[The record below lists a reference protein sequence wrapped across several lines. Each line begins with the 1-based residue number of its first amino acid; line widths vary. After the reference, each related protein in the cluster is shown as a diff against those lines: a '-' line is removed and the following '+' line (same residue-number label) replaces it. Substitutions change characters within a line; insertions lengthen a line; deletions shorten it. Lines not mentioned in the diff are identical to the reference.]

1 MSGLHPAGF
10 RRACRAE
17 WTKLHTEAGH
27 GWLMV
32 ALVLVTAGVGAAVS
46 ANVPCPVAGCGQ
58 DQVRLSLAGVSV
70 SQVLAAI
77 TAVLLVGGEYG
88 TGLIRTTLVAMPGR
102 GTVLAAKATVLGGA
116 VLAVGSVAV
125 LASVL
130 AGRLLLPGAGYTP
143 AHGYARLSLADG
155 PTLRAAAGS
164 VLYLVLVAL
173 LALGI
178 AAAVR
183 DAAVAVGVV
192 LALLYLF
199 PLLGHVV
206 TEPHL
211 QRLLAQLGPMPAG
224 LAIQA
229 TANLHHL
236 PIGPWT
242 GLGVLALWAAIALF
256 LGGAILRLRD
266 A

>member
-1 MSGLHPAGF
+1 MSGVDTIGF

-17 WTKLHTEAGH
+17 WTKLRTEAGH
-27 GWLMV
+27 GWLLLG
-32 ALVLVTAGVGAAVS
+32 LVLVTVGVGAAVS
-46 ANVPCPVAGCGQ
+46 ASVPCPASGCGQ

-70 SQVLAAI
+70 SQVLAAV

-88 TGLIRTTLVAMPGR
+88 TGLIRTTLVALPRR
-102 GTVLAAKATVLGGA
+102 GTVLAAKATVLSGT

-125 LASVL
+125 LASIL
-130 AGRLLLPGAGYTP
+130 AGHLLLPGAGYTP
-143 AHGYARLSLADG
+143 AHGYTQLSLADG

-164 VLYLVLVAL
+164 VLYLVLVGL
-173 LALGI
+173 LTLGV
-178 AAAVR
+178 AVAVR
-183 DAAVAVGVV
+183 DAAVAAGAV

-199 PLLGHVV
+199 PLLSHVV

-211 QRLLAQLGPMPAG
+211 QRLLARLGPMPAG

-229 TANLHHL
+229 TTNLSHL
-236 PIGPWT
+236 PIGPWA
-242 GLGVLALWAAIALF
+242 GLGVLALWAATALF
-256 LGGAILRLRD
+256 LGGTILRLRD